1 MRTACC
7 LVMYVRSWPRPCKN
21 AARIGYATAKI
32 SRWSVGT
39 LVKTFTTKYDQ
50 QLDATSNANRGFVV
64 RTTLEL
70 MAAPLEHAIPGSD
83 TGRSASVLQ
92 MVLRQ
97 NVEALQSVHEAL
109 G

>member
-1 MRTACC
+1 M
-7 LVMYVRSWPRPCKN
+7 
-21 AARIGYATAKI
+21 
-32 SRWSVGT
+32 
-39 LVKTFTTKYDQ
+39 
-50 QLDATSNANRGFVV
+50 V